1 MEEGKYVYVGSAKG
15 RFETEQHEKR
25 DYANMYVFSAV
36 SAFKSED
43 YEGYGYKAEKLGCVS
58 PAVFKDLIPG
68 EIVELYFDS
77 KKRVALA
84 TSTGDF
90 FRFVE

>member
-15 RFETEQHEKR
+15 RFETETHEMR
-25 DYANMYVFSAV
+25 EYANMYVFCPV
-36 SAFKSED
+36 SGYKSDD

-58 PAVFKDLIPG
+58 PAVFEGLVPG
-68 EIVELYFDS
+68 EIVELFFDS

-84 TSTGDF
+84 TSSGDF
-90 FRFVE
+90 FRFEE